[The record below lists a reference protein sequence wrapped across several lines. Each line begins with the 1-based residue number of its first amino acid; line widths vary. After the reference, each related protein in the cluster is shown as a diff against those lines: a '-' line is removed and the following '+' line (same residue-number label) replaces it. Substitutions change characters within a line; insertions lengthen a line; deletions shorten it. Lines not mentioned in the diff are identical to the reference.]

1 MTKRANEK
9 ERETGKLKL
18 RRTARILTLL
28 SIGQIKKKIKNR
40 DDIKLEDLILD
51 ATRTLTLEVKSTIES
66 ASDDL
71 NRGNDQLIKSE
82 TRTNNMV
89 AARNMLKESISL
101 TQKAINKLGQ
111 IMEVPTFIQVSHQNQ
126 VKSYA
131 VELIQTIQEQ
141 KEEIDRIIDEVMV
154 DWSLSRLTRIDG
166 DIIRIAVAEM
176 MILKLEHRVAINE
189 AVEIAKE
196 YSDDDGFRFINGVLR
211 KVSNRLTKEEKEE
224 KERRENSQD
233 IQK

>member
-51 ATRTLTLEVKSTIES
+51 ATRTLTFEVKSTIES

-111 IMEVPTFIQVSHQNQ
+111 IMEIPVLIQLADQDQ

-131 VELIQTIQEQ
+131 VELIQ
-141 KEEIDRIIDEVMV
+141 
-154 DWSLSRLTRIDG
+154 
-166 DIIRIAVAEM
+166 IIREQ
-176 MILKLEHRVAINE
+176 
-189 AVEIAKE
+189 
-196 YSDDDGFRFINGVLR
+196 
-211 KVSNRLTKEEKEE
+211 KEE
-224 KERRENSQD
+224 KERKEGAENFPD
-233 IQK
+233 VEE

>member
-51 ATRTLTLEVKSTIES
+51 ATRTLTFEVKSTIES

-111 IMEVPTFIQVSHQNQ
+111 IMEIPVLIQLADQDQ

-131 VELIQTIQEQ
+131 VELIQIIREQ

-176 MILKLEHRVAINE
+176 MILKLGHRVAINE

-211 KVSNRLTKEEKEE
+211 KVSNRLKKEE
-224 KERRENSQD
+224 KERKEGAENFPD
-233 IQK
+233 VEE